1 MQPSKYKLQTIKK
14 REISNNQSEN
24 GPTDKSRNGAS
35 RQGPKPTPRRP
46 NRGRSKIRFFQIY
59 KNIFNVD
66 YNLVNIHSLLSLMSS
81 TKTVI

>member
-14 REISNNQSEN
+14 RKISNDQSGN
-24 GPTDKSRNGAS
+24 GPSEKSRNGAA
-35 RQGPKPTPRRP
+35 RQGPNPTPRSP

-66 YNLVNIHSLLSLMSS
+66 YNLVNIHSLLSLMSN